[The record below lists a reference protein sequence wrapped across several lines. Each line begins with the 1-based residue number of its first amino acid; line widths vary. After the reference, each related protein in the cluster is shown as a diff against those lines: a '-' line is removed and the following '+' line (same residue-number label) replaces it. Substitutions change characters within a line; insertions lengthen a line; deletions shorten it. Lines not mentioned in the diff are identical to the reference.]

1 MEKILYMVNQNVKDA
16 LKKFQDTKNKGNE
29 KQINE
34 LREDF
39 NKHQSETKDTIKN
52 KRYIN

>member
-1 MEKILYMVNQNVKDA
+1 MEKILDMVNQNVQDA
-16 LKKFQDTKNKGNE
+16 LKKSQDTKNKEHENSQ

-39 NKHQSETKDTIKN
+39 HK
-52 KRYIN
+52 

>member
-1 MEKILYMVNQNVKDA
+1 MEKILDTVNQKVQNA
-16 LKKFQDTKNKGNE
+16 LKKFQNTKNKHGKTE

-39 NKHQSETKDTIKN
+39 NKYQSETKDTIK
-52 KRYIN
+52 KER